1 VGLLDR
7 IRRFLLALLVFGMS
21 GVLLELVLLA
31 HYEDGA
37 QLIPLFAIGG
47 ALAIVVWHALRP
59 SAASVTLIQIAMVVL
74 LLAGLTGVALHF
86 DGAAEFQ
93 REIDPTQGWWAVAR
107 KVVRA
112 HAPPLLA
119 PGVLVQLGLVGLIY
133 SYRHPAVASLAA
145 RPEESEHAP

>member
-1 VGLLDR
+1 MGLLDR

-21 GVLLELVLLA
+21 GVLLELVLIA

-37 QLIPLFAIGG
+37 QLIPLVGIGG
-47 ALAIVVWHALRP
+47 ALAIVAWHALRP
-59 SAASVTLIQIAMVVL
+59 DAASVRLIQIAMLAL
-74 LLAGLTGVALHF
+74 LLTGVTGIALHF

-93 REIDPTQGWWAVAR
+93 REIDPTQGWWTVAM
-107 KVVRA
+107 KVVRV

-133 SYRHPAVASLAA
+133 SYRHPATAGLAT
-145 RPEESEHAP
+145 RHEESEHAP